1 MLMNKSKPLFTLIIL
16 LPLAST
22 IAVYLYFN
30 SKENNGNTSKITV
43 TEKDSGSKLKLYWF
57 IPDGFRADPKVFQL
71 FEWARQGKLPN
82 IKRLMDNG
90 SYGYSIP
97 VFPGHTPSNF
107 ATLLTGT
114 YPEIHG
120 IADGPIRLQGYPLQ
134 IVARNGFSSHAKL
147 VPPMWYTL
155 EKSGEKVSLLSVPG
169 STPPELS
176 KGITVR
182 GRWGGWGMDFP
193 AVNFNSTGAVEVRH
207 QQGLENRLFEH
218 GASLTRY
225 IDAVDVKDWQLKVES
240 FSRPFE
246 IVMENWGARV
256 FGLIYDTSDDNIKN
270 YDRVML
276 SLDKKTAWAD
286 LVVGEASAWLP
297 ITLKYQTG
305 NDYNYYTPKKGDWE
319 LKLSEVSVPTQL
331 LIKVIRLQDRE
342 NFRIR
347 YYYNNLNRYT
357 SKPSYIADELQAA
370 AGPMVDF
377 PDNYPPQLIYYPED
391 KDAFMEEARMSLQWH
406 QKAVAYLAENT
417 DSTVL
422 IHDIY
427 TPNQFLTSR
436 WWLRYLDPASASY
449 TDVDN
454 LTREALWQETMEIYS
469 GIDRIIGEVLDH
481 ADANTY
487 IVLSS
492 DHGVIPLN
500 TRVNLNNYFASK
512 GLLKYKINP
521 ETGYHKI
528 DWEKTQV
535 AFLKMYH
542 IYINPEGLGGNYKRA
557 DGEEYNALRK
567 KVIDL
572 LNELTDEHGI
582 SPMTKVVKWEDAAS
596 LELPENGVGDLIIS
610 NKPGYLW
617 TEKLNVKGVVFEE
630 SLTSGYKQGVM
641 PDNQKG
647 MWTPLIIMGP
657 GIRKKHEFS
666 QPVHHVDQYPTIM
679 SLLKKAIP
687 DFVQGRV
694 ISEMFDTA
702 SGN

>member
-1 MLMNKSKPLFTLIIL
+1 MKISKTLLIRMFL
-16 LPLAST
+16 LLLVGT
-22 IAVYLYFN
+22 IAVYFYYN
-30 SKENNGNTSKITV
+30 NKENNNNISTTIVPGKKS
-43 TEKDSGSKLKLYWF
+43 DGQLKLYWF
-57 IPDGFRADPKVFQL
+57 IPDGFRADPKVFPL

-82 IKRLMDNG
+82 IKRLMENG

-114 YPEIHG
+114 YPDTHG
-120 IADGPIRLQGYPLQ
+120 IADGPIRLEGYPLQ
-134 IVARNGFSSHAKL
+134 IVARNGFSSHAKRI
-147 VPPMWYTL
+147 PPIWYTL

-176 KGITVR
+176 KGITIR

-193 AVNFNSTGAVEVRH
+193 AINFNSANAVEVRR

-218 GASLTRY
+218 GANLTRY
-225 IDAVDVKDWQLKVES
+225 IDPVDANGWQVNIES
-240 FSRPFE
+240 FSKPFE
-246 IVMENWGARV
+246 IEMENWGAKV
-256 FGLIYDTSDDNIKN
+256 FGLVYDTSDDNSEN
-270 YDRVML
+270 YDRILL
-276 SLDKKTAWAD
+276 SLDKKSRWVD
-286 LVVGEASAWLP
+286 LAEGERSTWLP
-297 ITLKYQTG
+297 LELKYQTG

-319 LKLSEVSVPTQL
+319 LKMSEVTVPTQL
-331 LIKVIRLQDRE
+331 YVKVIRLQDRE
-342 NFRIR
+342 NFRVR

-357 SKPSYIADELQAA
+357 SKPAYIADQLQAV

-391 KDAFMEEARMSLQWH
+391 KSAFMEEARMSLEWH
-406 QKAVAYLAENT
+406 KHAAGYLAGNV

-436 WWLRYLDPASASY
+436 WWLRYLDPASMSY
-449 TDVDN
+449 TDVDD
-454 LTREALWQETMEIYS
+454 LAREALWQETMEIYS
-469 GIDRIIGEVLDH
+469 GIDQIIGEVLNHVDE
-481 ADANTY
+481 NTY

-500 TRVNLNNYFASK
+500 TRVNLNNYLASK

-528 DWEKTQV
+528 DWENTQV

-542 IYINPEGLGGNYKRA
+542 VYINPEGLGGNYKRA
-557 DGEEYNALRK
+557 RGEEYNELRSH
-567 KVIDL
+567 VIDL
-572 LNELTDEHGI
+572 LQDLKDKDGN
-582 SPMTKVVKWEDAAS
+582 SPLAKIVKWENARS
-596 LELPENGVGDLIIS
+596 LDLPQEGVGDLIIS

-617 TEKLNVKGVVFEE
+617 SEKLNVDANVFED
-630 SLTSGYKQGVM
+630 SLSSGYKQGIM
-641 PDNQKG
+641 PDDQQG

-657 GIRKKHEFS
+657 GILKNHELS
-666 QPVHHVDQYPTIM
+666 EPVRHVDQYPTLLT
-679 SLLKKAIP
+679 LLKKNIP
-687 DFVQGRV
+687 DFVQGNI
-694 ISEMFDTA
+694 ISEMFDT
-702 SGN
+702 SPGD